1 MTLHVI
7 NLVLVSLLKL
17 STIGHHLLVQKLCA
31 SRYKKRRYN
40 KRCRKSE
47 LKVERYVT
55 AALA

>member
-47 LKVERYVT
+47 L
-55 AALA
+55 